1 MADNAP
7 LLLDATRLIWRRWA
21 GREPTGVDRVCLAY
35 LKRFAPEA
43 QAVVHHSRF
52 RGILDERASAA
63 LFDMLDQPPKR
74 FRPAFV
80 SAILRHLR
88 RFDCSGKGRAYL
100 NIGHT
105 GLDSK
110 GFRQWV
116 AKADVKPVYFV
127 HDLIPITHPHFCRAG
142 EADRHRERMR
152 TVLASAA
159 GVIANSQ
166 ATLDDLRGFALDESL
181 PSPPAVAAWLGTRP
195 LALADEAP
203 RVPDRPT
210 FVVLGTIEARKNHL
224 LLLKVWTRLVE
235 RLGADSPRLLI
246 IGQRG
251 WEADE
256 VFRILDR
263 DRRLRGHVVELNDCT
278 DRELSNHL
286 VTARALLFP
295 SQAEGFGLP
304 LIEALGLGVPVIASD
319 LPAFREI
326 GEGIPTFLDA
336 SDAEAWEAAI
346 ADFALPESDERA
358 AQLEAL
364 ERYRPPDWESHFDLV
379 EPWLASLDRGPGA
392 RSSSRSGS

>member
-35 LKRFAPEA
+35 LKRFAPDA
-43 QAVVHHSRF
+43 QAVVHHPRF
-52 RGILDERASAA
+52 RGILDRRASAV
-63 LFDMLDQPPKR
+63 LFEMLDEPPRR
-74 FRPAFV
+74 FRASFIGAV
-80 SAILRHLR
+80 LRHLR
-88 RFDCSGKGRAYL
+88 PFGCRGKGRAYL

-105 GLDSK
+105 GLDST
-110 GFRQWV
+110 GFAQWTRR
-116 AKADVKPVYFV
+116 ADVKPVYFV
-127 HDLIPITHPHFCRAG
+127 HDLIPITHPQFCRVG

-152 TVLASAA
+152 TVLSSAA

-166 ATLDDLRGFALDESL
+166 ATLDDLRRFALDEGL

-195 LALADEAP
+195 LAPADAA
-203 RVPDRPT
+203 RRAPDRPT

-235 RLGADSPRLLI
+235 RLGAGAPRLLI
-246 IGQRG
+246 VGQRG

-263 DRRLRGHVVELNDCT
+263 DEWLRGHVVELNDCS
-278 DRELSNHL
+278 DSELTNHL

-304 LIEALGLGVPVIASD
+304 LVEALGLGVPVIASD

-326 GEGIPTFLDA
+326 GQGIPAFLDA
-336 SDAEAWEAAI
+336 TDAEAWEAAI
-346 ADFALPESDERA
+346 VDFARPESAARA
-358 AQLEAL
+358 AQLHAL
-364 ERYRPPDWESHFDLV
+364 ERYRPPDWESHFRLV
-379 EPWLASLDRGPGA
+379 EPWLASLDRGPAA